1 MRLSLYKSLE
11 SVEVLKGIIAGSV
24 VLKNYTSYFSVIF
37 YPNYKHSSNIPHTN
51 NNVTFLIFENN
62 IFQNL
67 FVTPYFQCMYLI
79 ITK

>member
-11 SVEVLKGIIAGSV
+11 SVEVLKGIIAGFV
-24 VLKNYTSYFSVIF
+24 VLNKIRPLICHLFSIR
-37 YPNYKHSSNIPHTN
+37 NSSNIPHTN
-51 NNVTFLIFENN
+51 NNVTFIIFENN

>member
-11 SVEVLKGIIAGSV
+11 SVEVLKGIIAGFV
-24 VLKNYTSYFSVIF
+24 VLKKIRPLICHLFSIR
-37 YPNYKHSSNIPHTN
+37 NTN
-51 NNVTFLIFENN
+51 NNVTFIIFEND

-79 ITK
+79 ITKQKTICPLH

>member
-11 SVEVLKGIIAGSV
+11 SVEVLKGIIAGFV
-24 VLKNYTSYFSVIF
+24 VLKKIRPLICHLFSIR
-37 YPNYKHSSNIPHTN
+37 NIPHTN

-67 FVTPYFQCMYLI
+67 FVTRYFQCMYLI

>member
-1 MRLSLYKSLE
+1 MRLSLYKSLD
-11 SVEVLKGIIAGSV
+11 SVEVLKGIIAGFV
-24 VLKNYTSYFSVIF
+24 VLENSTFYFSVIF
-37 YPNYKHSSNIPHTN
+37 YPNHPN
-51 NNVTFLIFENN
+51 NTVTFIIFENN

>member
-11 SVEVLKGIIAGSV
+11 SVEVLKGIIAGFV
-24 VLKNYTSYFSVIF
+24 VLKKIRPLICHLFSIR
-37 YPNYKHSSNIPHTN
+37 NPHTN
-51 NNVTFLIFENN
+51 NNVTFIIFEND